1 MKKRKRKCV
10 WCGKRNVPY
19 KGMVCNDCIR
29 DLCGMDNIEIVTCNV
44 ASFGRDK
51 TVIVY
56 WNGWRAEEIYII
68 TRGDLIQVKKQI
80 EELRHRYGI
89 AKNNVLIDADGLGA
103 GLADFGGYK
112 GFMNN
117 AKAIFSGT
125 ADKWDYVI
133 DYKKYNPDSK
143 PTYEELVEALKDTH
157 NLYLQAVKDKYFT
170 HDITRI
176 MSNDSIFLRLKHNE

>member
-29 DLCGMDNIEIVTCNV
+29 DLCGMDNIEIVEKL
-44 ASFGRDK
+44 DK
-51 TVIVY
+51 
-56 WNGWRAEEIYII
+56 
-68 TRGDLIQVKKQI
+68 L
-80 EELRHRYGI
+80 
-89 AKNNVLIDADGLGA
+89 
-103 GLADFGGYK
+103 YK
-112 GFMNN
+112 MP
-117 AKAIFSGT
+117 I
-125 ADKWDYVI
+125 KWDYVI